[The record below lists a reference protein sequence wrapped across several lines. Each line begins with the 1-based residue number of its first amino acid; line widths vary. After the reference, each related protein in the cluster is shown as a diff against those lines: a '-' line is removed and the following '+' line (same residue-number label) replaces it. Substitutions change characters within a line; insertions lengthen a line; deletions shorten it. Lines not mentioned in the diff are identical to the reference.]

1 MLRVR
6 KSLVGFVLI
15 IAWLAPLPPALL
27 GQSAPSNPP
36 EVLSLDQAIE
46 LAVRNNLQVKNASLE
61 VNKVDEQM
69 GALRTERWPSLHL
82 DVFPAEQLRAID
94 MILPQGILGLYPNVG
109 PIPGNNIDFRTPGIP
124 TLTLVGR
131 VAQPLSQ
138 LYRIN
143 LDAGQLR
150 LNRELAQ
157 EKLREKQHQIT
168 QDVKQAYF
176 AILQTQ
182 SGQQSASENIKLYRE
197 LDRVTDEYVSH
208 GSALKAD
215 SLDIKVRL
223 AKAEYGALTLADQ
236 LAVEEH
242 QLNQLLGRNVL
253 QEFSLNPA
261 PKETEFEVDLASAR
275 ARALEQRPE
284 VREARLRIREA
295 EGDRRVK
302 KSEFIPDTNI
312 RFQYYA
318 LRDFNQII
326 PRNIAELGI
335 SVSWEVFD
343 WGRKKHELS
352 EKDLTIE
359 QSKNELHDAE
369 TSVQIEV
376 EDKFRK
382 LQRTRQLLRVAQL
395 SQQAST
401 ENVRLITERYQLQA
415 SLLKDVL
422 QAQTA
427 LEQAND
433 QYQQAMLSLWM
444 AKAEFEKAIGD
455 DK

>member
-1 MLRVR
+1 MMWVR

-15 IAWLAPLPPALL
+15 IAWLVQMQPALR
-27 GQSAPSNPP
+27 GQSAPLSPS
-36 EVLSLDQAIE
+36 EVLTLEQAIE
-46 LAVRNNLQVKNASLE
+46 LAVRDNLQVKNASLE
-61 VNKVDEQM
+61 VNKVDERL
-69 GALRTERWPSLHL
+69 GSLRTERWPSLHL
-82 DVFPAEQLRAID
+82 DVFPAEQLRPID
-94 MILPQGILGLYPNVG
+94 MILPQGVFGLYPNVG
-109 PIPGNNIDFRTPGIP
+109 PIPGTNIDFRTPAIP

-131 VAQPLSQ
+131 VSQPLSQ

-143 LDAGQLR
+143 LDVGNLK
-150 LNRELAQ
+150 LSREVAQ

-197 LDRVTDEYVSH
+197 LDRVTDEYVTH
-208 GSALKAD
+208 GTALKAD

-223 AKAEYGALTLADQ
+223 AKAEYDALTLADR

-261 PKETEFEVDLASAR
+261 PKETEYEVDLATAR
-275 ARALEQRPE
+275 GRALEQRPE
-284 VREARLRIREA
+284 LREARLRIREA

-302 KSEFIPDTNI
+302 KSEFIPDTSI

-318 LRDFNQII
+318 LRDFNDII
-326 PRNIAELGI
+326 PKNIAELGV

-343 WGRKKHELS
+343 WGRKKHELN

-359 QSKNELHDAE
+359 QSKNDLREAE
-369 TSVQIEV
+369 TSIQIEV
-376 EDKFRK
+376 DDKFRK

-395 SQQAST
+395 SQQASL
-401 ENVRLITERYQLQA
+401 ENVRLMTERYQVQA

-433 QYQQAMLSLWM
+433 QYQQALLSLWM